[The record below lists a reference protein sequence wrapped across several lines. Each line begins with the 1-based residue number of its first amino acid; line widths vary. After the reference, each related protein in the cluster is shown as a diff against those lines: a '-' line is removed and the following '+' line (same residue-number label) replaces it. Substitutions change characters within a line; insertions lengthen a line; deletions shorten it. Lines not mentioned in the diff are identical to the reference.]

1 MRAALVI
8 LLAGWALA
16 ASAQERAGLVIQEG
30 SGRNLQVAVQRF
42 APPPDQPGSQRPE
55 EFDLELSR
63 ALEFSGIVSPVPRK
77 AFLEGV
83 DSLDYENRRVS
94 CENWKGIGADGLVQ
108 GRFEV
113 VGTRVRVHWRLW
125 DTIRCQAK
133 GAPAWEEDEVR
144 QLPWMARRIADE
156 IVHRFTGRRGVS
168 ATEIAFVSDKTGNKE
183 IYLMNADGTARRG
196 VTSNRSINLFP
207 GWSPKGDVILY
218 TSYRGGIP
226 DVWAVSRG
234 AARPGRVLATPA
246 SKFRGVWAHHDGQI
260 ALVMNQQANT
270 DIFVLRQGTKDA
282 RRITFG
288 SSIETSPSWSP
299 DGQKLAFVS
308 DQSGSPQVYV
318 RDFASGETRR
328 LTYRGA
334 YNASPAWSP
343 TGEWIAFAAQTDNS
357 FDLYVIAPEGGEPHP
372 VVVHPRSDETPS
384 WSPDGRRLAFSSNRY
399 GRKEVFSVDLEGRN
413 LVRLAPG
420 FGNSQDPAWGPWL
433 D

>member
-1 MRAALVI
+1 MRVAVLFLLLAPAFAAL
-8 LLAGWALA
+8 AEEP
-16 ASAQERAGLVIQEG
+16 SGLVIDEG
-30 SGRNLQVAVQRF
+30 SGRSLQVAVQRF

-55 EFDLELSR
+55 EFDRELGQ

-83 DSLDYENRRVS
+83 DSLDYENRPVS

-113 VGTRVRVHWRLW
+113 VGKRVRVHWRLW
-125 DTIRCQAK
+125 DTITCQPK
-133 GAPAWEEDEVR
+133 GGPAWEEDEVR
-144 QLPWMARRIADE
+144 QLPWIARRIADE
-156 IVHRFTGRRGVS
+156 IVRRFTGRRGVA
-168 ATEIAFVSDKTGNKE
+168 ATELAFVSDKSGHKE

-196 VTSNRSINLFP
+196 VTANRSINLFP
-207 GWSPKGDVILY
+207 GWSPKGDVLLY

-226 DVWAVSRG
+226 DVWLVSRG
-234 AARPGRVLATPA
+234 AQRPGRVLPTPA

-270 DIFVLRQGTKDA
+270 DIFVLSHGTKEP

-288 SSIETSPSWSP
+288 ASIETSPSWSP
-299 DGQKLAFVS
+299 DGRQMAFVS
-308 DQSGSPQVYV
+308 DESGSPQVYV
-318 RDFASGETRR
+318 RDFSSGETRR
-328 LTYRGA
+328 LTYRGG

-343 TGEWIAFAAQTDNS
+343 TGEWIAFAAQTDNG
-357 FDLYVIAPEGGEPHP
+357 FDIYVIAPEGGEPHP

-384 WSPDGRRLAFSSNRY
+384 WSPDGRRLAFQSNRY
-399 GRKEVFSVDLEGRN
+399 GRKEIFTVDLEGRH
-413 LVRLAPG
+413 LLRLTPG